1 MMTGT
6 PDGTIGT
13 HLCYLNAS
21 KVDSPVGALAHL
33 DVQTEDGEEVGALD
47 GVLIEPTARCIRY
60 YVIALGRRFGR
71 RRYLLPA
78 DASAQIEGDSK
89 ALRFGIGLSALKSCR
104 EFRKGDVREFSDNDL
119 VSAMFATTA

>member
-1 MMTGT
+1 MTGT

-33 DVQTEDGEEVGALD
+33 DVQTENGEDVGELD
-47 GVLIEPTARCIRY
+47 GVLIEPTARRIRY

-78 DASAQIEGDSK
+78 EASAQLEDNNK
-89 ALRFGIGLSALKSCR
+89 ALRFPIDLLGLKSCR
-104 EFRKGDVREFSDNDL
+104 EFRKGDVREFSDTDVL
-119 VSAMFATTA
+119 SAMFA